1 MFLFMALLLSLLAI
15 TNVNAYLSYKQAQ
28 RRLENLQKEYD
39 ALEKEIRIKESELDL
54 LRELIPGINNG
65 GNR

>member
-65 GNR
+65 ENR

>member
-1 MFLFMALLLSLLAI
+1 MALLLSLLAI

-39 ALEKEIRIKESELDL
+39 ELEKEIRIKESELDL

-65 GNR
+65 ENR

>member
-1 MFLFMALLLSLLAI
+1 MALLLSLLAI
-15 TNVNAYLSYKQAQ
+15 TNVNAYISYKQAQ

-65 GNR
+65 ENR

>member
-1 MFLFMALLLSLLAI
+1 MALLLSLLAI

-39 ALEKEIRIKESELDL
+39 ALGKEIRIKESELDL

-65 GNR
+65 ENR

>member
-1 MFLFMALLLSLLAI
+1 MALLLSLLAI

-65 GNR
+65 ENR

>member
-1 MFLFMALLLSLLAI
+1 MALLLSLLAI

-54 LRELIPGINNG
+54 LRELIPGINGG